1 MDGHSPPLVP
11 AVEAID
17 LTKVY
22 RTGTRANDG
31 ITLTVRRGEVFG
43 LLGPNG
49 AGKSTFVQQVQGLMK
64 PTAGTVRVFGI
75 DAARR
80 PDAVKRL
87 IGYMP
92 QTAFAMR
99 DLRVD
104 EAVYFTARLKGL
116 SHRDTLAQRAALMRD
131 FDLDSVRGQPI
142 SQLSGGMQRT
152 VGFVMA
158 LLGRPPLLVLDEP
171 TNDLD
176 PLRRRAVW
184 AAIRRTVTE
193 DGAAC
198 LLVTHNVLEAEH
210 VVDRVA
216 LVNAGRVVAQGTPG
230 ALKARVGEGIRLEV
244 WLQDGVR
251 LAEPQLARLAAAGT
265 LRRPRPQQ
273 LTLIVSPNAIGGTV
287 DGVLAEIGPTALA
300 DFRLATVTL
309 EDVYVELV
317 GRTIRD
323 LEDVDDD
330 GAAAEPAP
338 PADGRVNGRAAA
350 ANSTPASAAALASVS
365 TSSTSTGAPR

>member
-1 MDGHSPPLVP
+1 MIEVKGASVSGAGANGSTAALAPAIE
-11 AVEAID
+11 AVE

-31 ITLTVRRGEVFG
+31 ISLTVRRGEVFG

-49 AGKSTFVQQVQGLMK
+49 AGKSTFVQQVQGLMR
-64 PTAGTVRVFGI
+64 PTSGDVRVFGI
-75 DAARR
+75 DVARR
-80 PDAVKRL
+80 PDEVKRL
-87 IGYMP
+87 IGYLP

-99 DLRVD
+99 DLLVN

-116 SHRDTLAQRAALMRD
+116 THADAVDQRARLLKKFDLAQHAK
-131 FDLDSVRGQPI
+131 QQI

-152 VGFVMA
+152 VGFVLA

-184 AAIRRTVTE
+184 EEIRRAVSE

-216 LVNAGRVVAQGTPG
+216 LVNLGKVVAQGTPG

-244 WLQDGVR
+244 WLQDGVA
-251 LAEPQLARLAAAGT
+251 LAEEQLARLHALGT
-265 LRRPRPQQ
+265 LRRPRAQQ
-273 LTLIVSPNAIGGTV
+273 LSLIVPPEEIGGTV
-287 DGVLAEIGPTALA
+287 DRVLEEVGRSALA
-300 DFRLATVTL
+300 DFRLATVSL

-317 GRTIRD
+317 GRRI
-323 LEDVDDD
+323 EEEEEM
-330 GAAAEPAP
+330 AA
-338 PADGRVNGRAAA
+338 
-350 ANSTPASAAALASVS
+350 
-365 TSSTSTGAPR
+365 

>member
-1 MDGHSPPLVP
+1 MTAGSAGSAAAIE
-11 AVEAID
+11 AVE

-31 ITLTVRRGEVFG
+31 ISLTVRRGEVFG

-49 AGKSTFVQQVQGLMK
+49 SGKSTFVQQVQGLMK
-64 PTAGTVRVFGI
+64 PTSGAVKVFGI
-75 DAARR
+75 DAARK

-92 QTAFAMR
+92 QSAFAMR
-99 DLRVD
+99 DLLVD
-104 EAVYFTARLKGL
+104 EAVYFTGRLKGL
-116 SHRDTLAQRAALMRD
+116 SHADTLAQRRSLLEK
-131 FDLDSVRGQPI
+131 FDLAPMRGQAI

-152 VGFVMA
+152 VGFVLA
-158 LLGRPPLLVLDEP
+158 LLGRPPLLLLDEP

-184 AAIRRTVTE
+184 EAIRRAVTE
-193 DGAAC
+193 EGAAC

-216 LVNAGRVVAQGTPG
+216 LVNEGKLVAQGTPG

-244 WLQDGVR
+244 WLSDGVT
-251 LAEPQLARLAAAGT
+251 LGEEQLARLAALGT
-265 LRRPRPQQ
+265 LRRPRIQQ
-273 LTLIVSPNAIGGTV
+273 LTLIVPPEAIGGTV
-287 DGVLAEIGPTALA
+287 DRVLAEVGPSALA
-300 DFRLATVTL
+300 DFRLATVSL

-317 GRTIRD
+317 GRSIQD
-323 LEDVDDD
+323 EEDGEGGGGGG
-330 GAAAEPAP
+330 GAKGE
-338 PADGRVNGRAAA
+338 
-350 ANSTPASAAALASVS
+350 
-365 TSSTSTGAPR
+365 GAQAVKAGETAQVREAVTV

>member
-1 MDGHSPPLVP
+1 MTGAIGATGGNGAAVLDRAAVSGAASSAADLAPAIE
-11 AVEAID
+11 AVE

-31 ITLTVRRGEVFG
+31 ISLTVRRGEVFG

-64 PTAGTVRVFGI
+64 PTAGEVRVFGI
-75 DAARR
+75 DVARR
-80 PDAVKRL
+80 PDDVKRL
-87 IGYMP
+87 IGYLP

-99 DLRVD
+99 DLLVN

-116 SHRDTLAQRAALMRD
+116 SHQDTVAQRSRLLKH
-131 FDLDSVRGQPI
+131 FDLEQHAKQPI

-152 VGFVMA
+152 VGFVLA

-184 AAIRRTVTE
+184 EEIRRAVNE

-210 VVDRVA
+210 VVDRVG
-216 LVNAGRVVAQGTPG
+216 LVNLGKLVAQGTPG

-244 WLQDGVR
+244 WLHDGVA
-251 LAEPQLARLAAAGT
+251 LSEAQLERLAALGSV
-265 LRRPRPQQ
+265 RRPRAQQ
-273 LTLIVSPNAIGGTV
+273 LSMIVPPERLGGTV
-287 DGVLAEIGPTALA
+287 DRVLEEVGTQALA
-300 DFRLATVTL
+300 DFRVSTVSL
-309 EDVYVELV
+309 EDVYVALV
-317 GRTIRD
+317 GRSIQ
-323 LEDVDDD
+323 DD
-330 GAAAEPAP
+330 EE
-338 PADGRVNGRAAA
+338 ADGENGEVKA
-350 ANSTPASAAALASVS
+350 
-365 TSSTSTGAPR
+365 